1 MSNYLAAA
9 TVTEALRQFF
19 FRTLAD
25 FPIGFDVSARK
36 PPADPPTEPTIGIF
50 LYKVTPNGALRN
62 QDAPTR
68 ATDGTVLK
76 LPQAALDL
84 HYLISFYGDES
95 QLVAQRLLGAA
106 VRSLYEEPVL
116 SRADI
121 AEAARQP
128 HLAGTDL
135 GAAPQRVRFTPT
147 QLDVDDLSRLW
158 QMLAGSSFALSVM
171 YQATAVLLDGRAA
184 PAAGL
189 PVLRRQILLEPFARP
204 AVDRVLSAPP
214 GGPADEAP
222 VTGDRE
228 LVLVGSGLAR
238 PGVTAEVS
246 GLAAP
251 VLRITADA
259 VVVGQPAELPPG
271 VHPVHLA
278 YGTELGEPPTV
289 RPVLESNAVSYV
301 RRPRITEVTH
311 AAGGVTV
318 RLDMGVRAGQR
329 VVLLL
334 DEHRPAGRGR
344 SYQFTVPAASGAEFT
359 VPAPGVAAAGY
370 VVRVQVDGA
379 QSPVEVTDH
388 EISGPVVTVG

>member
-19 FRTLAD
+19 FRALAD

-36 PPADPPTEPTIGIF
+36 PPADPPAEPTIGIF
-50 LYKVTPNGALRN
+50 LYKVTPNGSLRGH
-62 QDAPTR
+62 DAPTR
-68 ATDGTVLK
+68 AGDGTVLK
-76 LPQAALDL
+76 RPQAALDL

-95 QLVAQRLLGAA
+95 QLVGQRLLGAA
-106 VRSLYEEPVL
+106 VRSLHEEPVL

-135 GAAPQRVRFTPT
+135 GAEPQRVRFTPT

-171 YQATAVLLDGRAA
+171 YQATAVFLDGRAT

-189 PVLRRQILLEPFARP
+189 PVLRRQIRVEAFARP
-204 AVDRVLSAPP
+204 AVERVLSAAP
-214 GGPADEAP
+214 GGTADDGP
-222 VTGDRE
+222 VTADRE
-228 LVLVGSGLAR
+228 LVLLGTGLAR
-238 PGVTAEVS
+238 PGMTASVGGVT
-246 GLAAP
+246 AP
-251 VLRITADA
+251 VLRADGES
-259 VVVGQPAELPPG
+259 VVVDQPDELPPG
-271 VHPVHLA
+271 VHPVQLG
-278 YGTELGEPPTV
+278 YGPG
-289 RPVLESNAVSYV
+289 LESNAVSYV
-301 RRPRITEVTH
+301 RRPGVIEAGH
-311 AAGGVTV
+311 GAGGVTV
-318 RLDMGVRAGQR
+318 WLDMGVRAGQR

-334 DEHRPAGRGR
+334 DEHRPDGRGH
-344 SYQFTVPAASGAEFT
+344 SYQFTAAGAAGTDFT
-359 VPAPGVAAAGY
+359 VPIAGVAAGAY

-388 EISGPVVTVG
+388 EISGPLVTVPA